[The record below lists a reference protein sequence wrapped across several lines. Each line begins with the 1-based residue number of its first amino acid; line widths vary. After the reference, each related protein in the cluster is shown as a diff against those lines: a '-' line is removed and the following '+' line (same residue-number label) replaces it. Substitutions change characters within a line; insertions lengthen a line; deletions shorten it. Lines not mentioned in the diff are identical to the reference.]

1 MMAIAFKKYGRKDL
15 AKKALIRIKIMEKA
29 LEEGDE
35 EEE

>member
-1 MMAIAFKKYGRKDL
+1 MAITFKKYGRVDL
-15 AKKALIRIKIMEKA
+15 AKKALLRIKIMQKE